1 MEHEDGG
8 IGISE
13 TTGTN
18 TEARSGYYKR
28 YKVLLHNDNA
38 TTMQFVVDVLRTIFN
53 KDHKTAMKVMF
64 EVHETGCGLA
74 GVYPKEQAEFRID
87 QSVSLAR
94 PRGFPLHLSM
104 EPE

>member
-13 TTGTN
+13 TIGTD

-28 YKVLLHNDNA
+28 YKVLLHNDNK
-38 TTMQFVVDVLRTIFN
+38 TSMQFVVDVLRTIFN
-53 KDHKTAMKVMF
+53 RDVRTAMKLMF
-64 EVHETGCGLA
+64 EVHEKGFGIA
-74 GVYPKEQAEFRID
+74 GVYHKEQAEFRID
-87 QSVSLAR
+87 QTVSLAR
-94 PRGFPLHLSM
+94 TRGFPLCLSM